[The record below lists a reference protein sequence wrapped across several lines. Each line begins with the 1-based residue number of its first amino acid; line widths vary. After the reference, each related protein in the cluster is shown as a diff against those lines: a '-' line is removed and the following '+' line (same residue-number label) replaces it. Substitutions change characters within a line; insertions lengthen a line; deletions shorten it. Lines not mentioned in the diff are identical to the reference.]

1 MAVEV
6 DELYTN
12 LNQLLEDICK
22 FLTDKSTYEKL
33 SPLARRQADALISRS
48 KQQLQE
54 IEKVSTDCNVA
65 YVDMEK
71 RPEENEDDKN
81 NIYSSVNETTV
92 TPSPFV
98 EPESNPYM
106 NLPAKEMSQD
116 LKCGVLSWK
125 CRIILRFEKIRRI
138 YAGVHDNWLLVYS
151 TPKDCKPMHT
161 FNLKFHK
168 AETVISKQTKKPTY
182 DFELIS
188 TSGDGK
194 SYYVSIFNIS
204 IFFIFIFNI
213 HTQYFF

>member
-71 RPEENEDDKN
+71 RPGT
-81 NIYSSVNETTV
+81 YSKIS
-92 TPSPFV
+92 FV
-98 EPESNPYM
+98 YVHVK
-106 NLPAKEMSQD
+106 A
-116 LKCGVLSWK
+116 VLQK
-125 CRIILRFEKIRRI
+125 KTKMTKI
-138 YAGVHDNWLLVYS
+138 
-151 TPKDCKPMHT
+151 
-161 FNLKFHK
+161 
-168 AETVISKQTKKPTY
+168 
-182 DFELIS
+182 
-188 TSGDGK
+188 
-194 SYYVSIFNIS
+194 
-204 IFFIFIFNI
+204 IFILL
-213 HTQYFF
+213 